1 MKIFLPGLQLCF
13 GQPVD
18 IEMLALLRNKV
29 DEISEV
35 VKTWM
40 LKKTQV

>member
-1 MKIFLPGLQLCF
+1 MENFLPELQLCF

-18 IEMLALLRNKV
+18 IEMLTLLRSKV
-29 DEISEV
+29 DEISEIV
-35 VKTWM
+35 QTWM